1 MYALMAQGLILVYR
15 ATGVLNFAHGAIGVA
30 GTYLY
35 YELSVKGSWPTSVG
49 IMCGILF
56 SATIGLVVHLVI
68 MRRLRSASP
77 LVRVV
82 ATLAVLAILTAALQ
96 LRYGAATFGVP
107 STLPDGV
114 WQINWREGAILLAQD
129 RVLLAAIAITMT
141 AVLTIIQHR
150 TLFGL
155 ATSAVADNETAAATL
170 GWSPRVLG
178 AVNWAVGSALA
189 AVAGIFIVPI
199 AGLRVTTLT
208 VLLLSGIAAA
218 LVARFA
224 SFGVALGAGL
234 GIGILQSLLARYA
247 SDVTGLST
255 SLPFLVVIG
264 LMVIRGRALPLR
276 SYATDKLPSIGTGKL
291 RLSPIIAVCAV
302 AIFWILSS
310 DDRATSRAFATTAI
324 VVIILLSFIVITGYA
339 GQLSLAQFAFAGIG
353 AFIAGRLQAAAGV
366 PLTLA
371 FVIGILGATAVG
383 ALIAVPAVRTRGV
396 NLAIVTLG
404 LGEAVVAMVFNDSS
418 FTGGSGGTALD
429 VPTLFGWPIG
439 GREHLDRYA
448 IVAILWVV
456 VVGLGVAWLRQSTL
470 GRNLIAIRTNER
482 AAAAIGINVVRGKV
496 VAFAI
501 SSGIAGLAGVLLA
514 YQNATIVYF
523 TQFGND
529 VSIEML
535 TLSVIGGIG
544 YIGGALIGSLLATAG
559 IIDKVASGW
568 FDGIGSYLP
577 LIAGGVVLL
586 NLMQAPNGVFPL
598 MGQVSRRIGS
608 ILRIPRTHAG
618 DQPPGDSD
626 ILPGEGAHRTER
638 VPAMEVRVHDVA
650 VHFGGVTAVDG
661 VSFEVRTGRV
671 LGLIGSNGAGKS
683 TVIDAV
689 TGFTKPD
696 RGQVFLDD
704 EDATGQAPHKWARA
718 GVSRSFQSLE
728 LFEDLTVAENLR
740 AAADE
745 RSPAAYM
752 PWFGRRRTRESDDL
766 IAEAVRGL
774 ELEDQVHQPVSELSY
789 GTRRLVAIARAM
801 ATEPSLLLLDEPAAG
816 LSEAESSEL
825 ARMIKRLVDDR
836 GVGVLLVEHDMHFI
850 GSLCDEIVVLEYGA
864 VIARGTPTEVM
875 SDPAVIASYLGS
887 PDDASPDPPSRPVTE
902 A

>member
-1 MYALMAQGLILVYR
+1 MFALMAQGLILIYR

-35 YELSVKGSWPTSVG
+35 YELSVVRSWPTGMAVV
-49 IMCGILF
+49 CGVLF
-56 SATIGLVVHLVI
+56 SAAIGLIVHLVI
-68 MRRLRSASP
+68 MRRLRAASP

-82 ATLAVLAILTAALQ
+82 ATLAVMAVLTATFQ
-96 LRYGAATFGVP
+96 LRYGASVVGVP
-107 STLPDGV
+107 SILPNGV
-114 WQINWREGAILLAQD
+114 WQLSGGNPPFLLAQD
-129 RVLLAAIAITMT
+129 RVILAAIAIAVTGVLMT
-141 AVLTIIQHR
+141 IQHR
-150 TLFGL
+150 TLHGL
-155 ATSAVADNETAAATL
+155 ATSAVADNEQAAAAL
-170 GWSPRVLG
+170 GWSPRFIG

-199 AGLRVTTLT
+199 AGLRVLTLT
-208 VLLLSGIAAA
+208 TLLLSGIAAA

-224 SFGVALGAGL
+224 SFSVALVAGL
-234 GIGILQSLLARYA
+234 GIGVAQSLLARYA

-255 SLPFLVVIG
+255 SLPFLVVIAV
-264 LMVIRGRALPLR
+264 MVIRGRALPLR
-276 SYATDKLPSIGTGKL
+276 SYATDKLPSIGSGKL
-291 RLSPIIAVCAV
+291 RLGPIIAVSAV

-310 DDRATSRAFATTAI
+310 DDRATSRAIATTAI
-324 VVIILLSFIVITGYA
+324 VVILLLSFTVITGYA

-371 FVIGILGATAVG
+371 FVIGVLGAAVIG

-396 NLAIVTLG
+396 NLAIITLG
-404 LGEAVVAMVFNDSS
+404 LGEAVVAIVFNDASMS
-418 FTGGSGGTALD
+418 GGGGGTAVG

-448 IVAILWVV
+448 IVAVFWVV
-456 VVGLGVAWLRQSTL
+456 VVALVVAWLRQSAL

-482 AAAAIGINVVRGKV
+482 AAAAMGIDVVQGKV

-501 SSGIAGLAGVLLA
+501 ASGIAGLAGILLG
-514 YQNATIVYF
+514 YQNANIVYAN
-523 TQFGND
+523 QFGSD

-535 TLSVIGGIG
+535 TLAVIGGIG
-544 YIGGALIGSLLATAG
+544 YIGGALIGSLLAPAG
-559 IIDKVASGW
+559 IIDKVVSGF
-568 FDGIGSYLP
+568 FDDIGSYLP
-577 LIAGGVVLL
+577 IIAGFVVLL
-586 NLMQAPNGVFPL
+586 NLMEMPNGIFPTMCQMSVRIASRL
-598 MGQVSRRIGS
+598 RRIGRGDEADS
-608 ILRIPRTHAG
+608 CMHPR
-618 DQPPGDSD
+618 PV
-626 ILPGEGAHRTER
+626 GEEGHRASGRGAREAER
-638 VPAMEVRVHDVA
+638 VPQMEVRLHDV
-650 VHFGGVTAVDG
+650 VVRFGGLTAVDE

-689 TGFTKPD
+689 TGFTKTD
-696 RGQVFLDD
+696 RGRVFLGN
-704 EDATGQAPHKWARA
+704 EDATGHKPHWWARA

-745 RSPAAYM
+745 RSPAAFM

-774 ELEDQVHQPVSELSY
+774 ELEEELHHPVSDLSH

-801 ATEPSLLLLDEPAAG
+801 ATGPSLLLLDEPAAG
-816 LSEAESSEL
+816 LSDAESGEL
-825 ARMIKRLVDDR
+825 ARMVRQLVDER

-850 GSLCDEIVVLEYGA
+850 GSLCDEIVVLEHGA

-875 SDPAVIASYLGS
+875 SDPAVIASYLGRH
-887 PDDASPDPPSRPVTE
+887 DDG
-902 A
+902 